1 MWNEDFYPTPKEL
14 ALKLFNGCKTDIFSK
29 TQMIL
34 EPSAGKGDLIDA
46 YAEAYRIKNTKDIKL
61 SNNNWHYEPS
71 TESIETYCKSHIH
84 CVEIEPEL
92 SGILKSKG
100 YTIVGTDFLTFE
112 TSTKYTFI
120 MMNPP
125 FFNAHKHLQKAWEIL
140 DDGGEIAC
148 ILPSNFLNNHSKYQ
162 NIFSEYGEIISLG
175 NFNDYDDIFR
185 KANVEVSAFYL
196 RKPAKENKF
205 SFYGNYD
212 KDEEIKFTGTE
223 KFQSEL
229 ALRDVIGNYVTMYN
243 KTLEAFVKTADLM
256 SEYFHYIRPFSNRI
270 NESGGIDDKE
280 FIIQNLVDLA
290 KSYDDTNKQ
299 RYAYNNFVTNLKEVA
314 WKKIFSMTGVNNL
327 LTNKIKDEFIKF
339 QREQSNL
346 SFSKENIEEFLRNLY
361 LSQKD
366 IKEQCVVDAFD
377 ILTSFDKRN
386 KIHVEGWKTN
396 SFYKVNKKVIV
407 PFGLREEGWFS
418 TPTVNSYK
426 YENLVDIDKA
436 LCFLDSKKY
445 ENIKSIVDTIQ
456 NAKEW
461 NTVYESEFFYIR
473 CYKKG
478 TIHLTFKNLDLLA
491 TFNRV
496 AVKDKWNLVGYEE

>member
-1 MWNEDFYPTPKEL
+1 MWNEDFYPTPKGL
-14 ALKLFNGCKTDIFSK
+14 ALKLFDGCKTDIFSN

-46 YAEAYRIKNTKDIKL
+46 YAEAYRINNTKNVTRFT
-61 SNNNWHYEPS
+61 SSWHYAPRKEDI
-71 TESIETYCKSHIH
+71 ESYCKSHIH

-92 SGILKSKG
+92 SGILKDKG
-100 YTIVGTDFLTFE
+100 YTVVGTNFLTFD
-112 TSTKYTFI
+112 TNTKYTFI

-125 FFNAHKHLQKAWEIL
+125 FSDAYKHLQKAWEIL

-148 ILPSNFLNNHSKYQ
+148 ILPSNFLNNHPKYQ
-162 NIFSEYGEIISLG
+162 NIFSEYGEVIELG
-175 NFNDYDDIFR
+175 NFNDFDNVFR

-205 SFYGNYD
+205 SFTGMYD
-212 KDEEIKFTGTE
+212 RDEEVKFTGTE
-223 KFQSEL
+223 KFQSEV
-229 ALRDVIGNYVTMYN
+229 ALRDVIGNYVTIYN
-243 KTLEAFVKTADLM
+243 HVLDVFVKTADLM
-256 SEYFHYIRPFSNRI
+256 SEYFHYVGPLVRGNNKFDTSDNK
-270 NESGGIDDKE
+270 N

-290 KSYDDTNKQ
+290 DAYNDTDKQ
-299 RYAYNNFVTNLKEVA
+299 RYAYNNFVKNLKESA
-314 WKKIFSMTGVNNL
+314 WQSIFSMTGVNNL
-327 LTNKIKDEFIKF
+327 LTNKIKEEFIKF

-346 SFSKENIEEFLRNLY
+346 SFSKENIEAFLRNLY

-436 LCFLDSKKY
+436 LCFLAGKKY
-445 ENIKSIVDTIQ
+445 ENIKSIVDTIRE
-456 NAKEW
+456 AKEW
-461 NTVYESEFFYIR
+461 NTIYESEFFNIR

-478 TIHLTFKNLDLLA
+478 TIHLTFKDLDLLA
-491 TFNRV
+491 MFNRV